1 MGHYVNTGDHNSC
14 PTHHDAILL
23 TGSSGMSLDQGR
35 SGVLGASSSLSGHL
49 PGKVGSWMV
58 NVHHCLSSPDPF
70 MAPAS
75 VTVDMNNHLTSAL
88 ENDANGI
95 RGW

>member
-1 MGHYVNTGDHNSC
+1 
-14 PTHHDAILL
+14 
-23 TGSSGMSLDQGR
+23 MSLDQGR

-58 NVHHCLSSPDPF
+58 NVHHCLSLPDPF
-70 MAPAS
+70 MATAS

-95 RGW
+95 RGWYSIHACQACYLKPYAID